1 MPQRHRGTAPLAAI
15 LAACTVVATAAAAW
29 ADQSSPLAGAG
40 LVAVRSTGGNVTIA
54 VGNPGEVRIVGPQGV
69 IVRHFAVSADADGH
83 IMLPQQG
90 PGLGGAASP
99 APAGNMLNPP
109 PPAGSAANNNGPNN
123 GPNTGGANPGPG
135 RGGFGPRSFTI
146 PGLQDGSDGL
156 SIINRSG
163 GDMTIYVP
171 PMLAGL
177 IIGAGPGNV
186 SASNLSGSYVIV
198 TGRGGVNLQNVS
210 GRGLVRTWTGPITL
224 NNVAGALG
232 VESARGTVTAREMSV
247 TQADVRTQSG
257 NVDWEFSM
265 LGRGAY
271 RFNSRAGNIQV
282 GLAPDAAA
290 NVDAQSESGSVVNA
304 FGRRR
309 GNVHI
314 FNRHALSMSLRGG
327 GPEIT
332 ASSRFGRVTIRPHK
346 PF

>member
-1 MPQRHRGTAPLAAI
+1 MPQRRRGTAPLATF
-15 LAACTVVATAAAAW
+15 LAAFAVVATAAAAC
-29 ADQSSPLAGAG
+29 ADQTSPLSGDG
-40 LVAVRSTGGNVTIA
+40 LVVIRSISGNVTIA
-54 VGNPGEVRIVGPQGV
+54 VGNPGEVRIVSPEKLV
-69 IVRHFAVSADADGH
+69 MRHFAVSADADGH

-90 PGLGGAASP
+90 PGAAGAASP
-99 APAGNMLNPP
+99 SPDDGASTQPAADGAPV
-109 PPAGSAANNNGPNN
+109 SD
-123 GPNTGGANPGPG
+123 TGANPAAA

-156 SIINRSG
+156 SIVNRSG
-163 GDMTIYVP
+163 GDVTIYVP
-171 PMLAGL
+171 PMLTGL
-177 IIGAGPGNV
+177 IIGAGPGDV
-186 SASNLSGSYVIV
+186 TASNLSGSYVIV

-210 GRGLVRTWTGPITL
+210 GRGLIRTWAGPVTL
-224 NNVAGALG
+224 NNVAGVLG

-257 NVDWEFSM
+257 DVDWEFST
-265 LGRGAY
+265 LGRGGY
-271 RFNSRAGNIQV
+271 RFNSQRGNIQV

-332 ASSRFGRVTIRPHK
+332 ASSKFGRVTIRPHK

>member
-1 MPQRHRGTAPLAAI
+1 MPQRRGGTAPLATF
-15 LAACTVVATAAAAW
+15 LAVGIVAATTAAAC
-29 ADQSSPLAGAG
+29 ADQTSPLSGAG
-40 LVAVRSTGGNVTIA
+40 LVVIKSMGGNVTIA
-54 VGNPGEVRIVGPQGV
+54 VGNPGEVRIVGPDRV
-69 IVRHFAVSADADGH
+69 VVRHFAVSADADGH

-90 PGLGGAASP
+90 PGAGGAAGP
-99 APAGNMLNPP
+99 AAGGNSNNPP
-109 PPAGSAANNNGPNN
+109 AAAGAAANN
-123 GPNTGGANPGPG
+123 GGANPATG

-156 SIINRSG
+156 SVVNRSG
-163 GDMTIYVP
+163 SDVTIYVP

-177 IIGAGPGNV
+177 IIGAGPGDV
-186 SASNLSGSYVIV
+186 TASNLSGSYVIV

-210 GRGLVRTWTGPITL
+210 GRGLVRTWTGPVTL
-224 NNVAGALG
+224 NNVAGVLG
-232 VESARGTVTAREMSV
+232 VESARGNVTARQMSV
-247 TQADVRTQSG
+247 TQADVGTQSG
-257 NVDWEFSM
+257 NVDWEFST

-282 GLAPDAAA
+282 GLSPDSAA

-309 GNVHI
+309 GNVRI

-332 ASSRFGRVTIRPHK
+332 ASSKSGLVTIRPHK

>member
-1 MPQRHRGTAPLAAI
+1 MMPQHSRETVALATI
-15 LAACTVVATAAAAW
+15 FAAFAVVATAAAAC
-29 ADQSSPLAGAG
+29 ADQTSPLSGAG
-40 LVAVRSTGGNVTIA
+40 LVAIKSTGGNVTIA
-54 VGNPGEVRIVGPQGV
+54 VGNPGEVRIVGPDRV

-90 PGLGGAASP
+90 PGAGGAASP
-99 APAGNMLNPP
+99 APGGNASG
-109 PPAGSAANNNGPNN
+109 PPAAAGSPGNN
-123 GPNTGGANPGPG
+123 GGANTGMG

-156 SIINRSG
+156 SIVNRTGS
-163 GDMTIYVP
+163 DVTVYVP

-177 IIGAGPGNV
+177 IIGAGPGDV

-198 TGRGGVNLQNVS
+198 TGRGAVNLQNVS
-210 GRGLVRTWTGPITL
+210 GRGLVRTWAGPITL
-224 NNVAGALG
+224 NSVAGVLG

-247 TQADVRTQSG
+247 TQADVLTQTG
-257 NVDWEFSM
+257 NVDWEFST
-265 LGRGAY
+265 LGRGGY

-304 FGRRR
+304 FGRHR
-309 GNVHI
+309 GNVRI
-314 FNRHALSMSLRGG
+314 VNRHALSMSLRGG

-332 ASSRFGRVTIRPHK
+332 ASSKFGRVTIRPHK